1 LISIDHRS
9 RALCALAAAAALV
22 ALPGCGSSDKK
33 TSNTTAST
41 SAGDVATYKAGA
53 QKAANA
59 FKNSAQAASAQ
70 VKAAT
75 DTAGKVA
82 GLEALKASVNKAAD
96 DFSKLN
102 PPANVKADNDQL
114 VTEFRSLASDVDSVE
129 QALKTNDKAKAQ
141 AALPRLTQDEANI
154 AKTIASIQS
163 KIGA

>member
-1 LISIDHRS
+1 MKIDHRS

-22 ALPGCGSSDKK
+22 ALPGCGSSNNK
-33 TSNTTAST
+33 TSSSTTSG
-41 SAGDVATYKAGA
+41 AGDVATYKAGA
-53 QKAANA
+53 QAAANA
-59 FKNSAQAASAQ
+59 FKASAAAASAQ

-82 GLEALKASVNKAAD
+82 GLEALKASVNTAAD

-114 VTEFRSLASDVDSVE
+114 VQEFRALAGDVDAVE
-129 QALKTNDKAKAQ
+129 QALKTNNKTAAQ
-141 AALPRLTQDEANI
+141 AALPRLTQDEINI
-154 AKTIASIQS
+154 AKTIGGIQA